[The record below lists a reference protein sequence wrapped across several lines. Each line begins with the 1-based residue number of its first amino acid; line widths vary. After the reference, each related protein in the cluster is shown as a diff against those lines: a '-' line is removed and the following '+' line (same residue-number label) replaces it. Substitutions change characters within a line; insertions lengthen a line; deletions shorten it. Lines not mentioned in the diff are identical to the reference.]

1 MGALQCLGLAPPY
14 DPTDHLKKKKKKI
27 SQVHYDCLILS
38 FDGLEQWHALVK
50 WGSQAEKG
58 WNKAVH
64 VDTSQHR
71 KDSTLTR
78 IDA

>member
-1 MGALQCLGLAPPY
+1 VEEFVGIKDGL
-14 DPTDHLKKKKKKI
+14 HNCV
-27 SQVHYDCLILS
+27 SEVHYDCLILS
-38 FDGLEQWHALVK
+38 FDRLEQWHALVK